1 MFKKSTATKSENTSK
16 PVSEENTKLKKQKKD
31 KKGLKVANE
40 KSQLAQ
46 DLGIRISNPYG
57 YYPDDVDPII
67 AGLQKSVSDLTKENK
82 RLADELNE
90 KTEQLKLAMSEASQL
105 KMQMSLMEIPDMGA
119 EEEFT
124 MLSRIDSI
132 TGNYNSNSVA
142 DMKLQQA
149 QQAQQASTPPKQPI
163 KLKLKKK

>member
-149 QQAQQASTPPKQPI
+149 QQASTPPKQPI